1 MKLGIV
7 ANITKENILEVVSSF
22 TSKLKDNNIDY
33 ILTKSLLEADGK
45 IKIELFEEIIL
56 SDDELYKNAD
66 IIISIGGDGTML
78 NTAFNALKYEKPV
91 LGINIG
97 KLGFLVEAELSQMDF
112 IIDCIKNKN
121 YKIDERI
128 VISGDIFGKQEQI
141 LAFNDIVIDKGSWH
155 KMIELSIWVDDEY
168 VSTFNA
174 DGIIIATPT
183 GSTGYSISV
192 GGPIISPKAD
202 VVSLSPISPH
212 SLTVKPLVLP
222 SNQEILIKADSLH
235 NYVQV
240 SCDGQRAYNVPP
252 PMEIKIKKS
261 EKKLKLISTSLSSY
275 FSTLRK
281 KLLWG
286 IDIRHSNKEGKER

>member
-7 ANITKENILEVVSSF
+7 ANITKENILDVVSSF
-22 TSKLKDNNIDY
+22 TLKLKEKNIDY
-33 ILTKSLLEADGK
+33 ILTKSLFEANGK
-45 IKIELFEEIIL
+45 LKIELPEDMIVE
-56 SDDELYKNAD
+56 DEELYNESD

-78 NTAFNALKYEKPV
+78 NTAFNALKYDKPV
-91 LGINIG
+91 LGLNIG

-112 IIDCIKNKN
+112 IIDCLKNGN
-121 YKIDERI
+121 YKIEERI
-128 VISGDIFGKQEQI
+128 VISGEIFGHNEEVV
-141 LAFNDIVIDKGSWH
+141 AFNDIVIDKGAWH
-155 KMIELSIWVDDEY
+155 KMIELNIWVDGEY

-174 DGIIIATPT
+174 DGMIVATPT

-202 VVSLSPISPH
+202 VISLSPISPH

-235 NYVQV
+235 TYVQV
-240 SCDGQRAYNVPP
+240 SCDGQRAYHIPP
-252 PMEIKIKKS
+252 PMEIRIKKS
-261 EKKLKLISTSLSSY
+261 DKKLKLINTSISTY

-286 IDIRHSNKEGKER
+286 IDIRHSNKEEN